1 MEILSIEE
9 AAWKVRNGQVIAYP
23 TETVYGLGSII
34 FEEEPVMRIKQIK
47 GIAANKPLSVLISN
61 NRKDEMLS
69 ELIEGFLPVA
79 QRLAKFFWPGPLT
92 IIHECKPDLPEFITG
107 GTGYVGIRCSP
118 YSFVNKFIDLVGHPI
133 VSTSANITGQAPAT
147 NYTEGLLE
155 LYKKIRPNYTDV
167 LSYCDG
173 VIDGVLICDDSISI
187 EHQASPTNIP
197 STIVRVEHHNF
208 EIVREGAIKKEDI
221 FRKVL

>member
-61 NRKDEMLS
+61 NRKEEMLS
-69 ELIEGFLPVA
+69 ELIDGFLPVA

-92 IIHECKPDLPEFITG
+92 IIHECKKELPDFITG

-118 YSFVNKFIDLVGHPI
+118 YSFVNAFIDLVGHPI

-147 NYTEGLLE
+147 NYT
-155 LYKKIRPNYTDV
+155 DV
-167 LSYCDG
+167 FSYFDG
-173 VIDGVLICDDSISI
+173 MIDGVLICDDSISI
-187 EHQASPTNIP
+187 EHHASPTNIP